1 MMEKIDIKDIWNC
14 NEEGKWKDA
23 EEEYSKR
30 INQVAII
37 EKKFE
42 QMTTEEILDLSPD
55 KFYIFLRDMYF
66 PWKFTGVY
74 LKPRLE
80 NLKTIENKKMQ
91 IKDVIDDLKELQ
103 TRIED
108 KKELNDDDM
117 SNAIRNLQ
125 KIPGIGP
132 SAATGLLSI
141 LFPTHFGTI
150 DKFVAINLKKVGYDI
165 SEQDCINISVENAI
179 NMENILLK
187 KVKKMNTDMNT
198 DYWTPR
204 RLDKILW
211 SIRED

>member
-1 MMEKIDIKDIWNC
+1 MEKIDIKDIWNC
-14 NEEGKWKDA
+14 NEVGKWKDA

-30 INQVAII
+30 INQVAKKI

-42 QMTTEEILDLSPD
+42 QMTTEEILGLSPD
-55 KFYIFLRDMYF
+55 EFYIFLRDMYF
-66 PWKFTGVY
+66 PWKFTGIY

-80 NLKTIENKKMQ
+80 NLKTIENKQTQ

-103 TRIED
+103 KRIAD

-125 KIPGIGP
+125 KIPGIGL

-150 DKFVAINLKKVGYDI
+150 NKHVRINLKKVGCKI
-165 SEQDCINISVENAI
+165 SEQDCINISVKNAI
-179 NMENILLK
+179 KMEKILIEKAK
-187 KVKKMNTDMNT
+187 KLNTDMNT

>member
-1 MMEKIDIKDIWNC
+1 MRQRDLKNIWNC
-14 NEEGKWKDA
+14 RDIDKWKKA
-23 EEEYSKR
+23 EEKYWER
-30 INQVAII
+30 LNQVAII

-42 QMTTEEILDLSPD
+42 QMTTEEILGMPPD

-80 NLKTIENKKMQ
+80 NLKTIENKQTQ

-103 TRIED
+103 KRIAD

-150 DKFVAINLKKVGYDI
+150 DKFVGINLRNIGCKID
-165 SEQDCINISVENAI
+165 EQEYTNISVESAI
-179 NMENILLK
+179 KMEKILIDKAKELNK
-187 KVKKMNTDMNT
+187 EMNT